1 MRKLRLLLSVSGCFL
16 MSAAA
21 AQEVY
26 VDLSVLDQID
36 GGSSVSRQ
44 LPFDDSSLQSLPR
57 PAVARP
63 HNKPQLKAAP
73 KTVPLQPSKP
83 KFPQA
88 PITPPPPKPAAVV
101 KETAVDSLPARL
113 PEPAVEKTVPAVLPV
128 AAAVTEPVLQ
138 KVPEMA
144 VTEERPDVAAVP
156 VQENKQPVAA
166 DLLSAPQEKAP
177 EVLEPLI
184 PVGEPE
190 IAADTIVFMSGRS
203 DLSSENLEKLA
214 ELADGFQKPGSNK
227 IIISAFNYDDGENSF
242 KSKRLNLNR
251 AVAVRSYLMTRGYTN
266 FSIRIINTD
275 NHLRKNTAEVTEEA
289 D

>member
-1 MRKLRLLLSVSGCFL
+1 MRKFRLWLSVSGCFL

-26 VDLSVLDQID
+26 VDLSVLDQMD
-36 GGSSVSRQ
+36 GGSSASRQ

-57 PAVARP
+57 PVVRP
-63 HNKPQLKAAP
+63 HNKPKLKAAP
-73 KTVPLQPSKP
+73 KTVPPQPSKP
-83 KFPQA
+83 KFA
-88 PITPPPPKPAAVV
+88 PATITPPPPKPAVVV
-101 KETAVDSLPARL
+101 KETTVDSLPARL
-113 PEPAVEKTVPAVLPV
+113 PEPAVEKKVPVVVPV
-128 AAAVTEPVLQ
+128 AAPITEPVLK
-138 KVPEMA
+138 KVPETA
-144 VTEERPDVAAVP
+144 VTEEKADVAAVP
-156 VQENKQPVAA
+156 VQENKQPVVA
-166 DLLSAPQEKAP
+166 DLLSTRREAAS

-190 IAADTIVFMSGRS
+190 IAADTIVFMPGRS

-214 ELADGFQKPGSNK
+214 ELADGFRQPGSNK

-266 FSIRIINTD
+266 FSIKIINTD
-275 NHLRKNTAEVTEEA
+275 NQLRKNTAEVTEEA

>member
-1 MRKLRLLLSVSGCFL
+1 MHKLRLLLSVSGCFL
-16 MSAAA
+16 VSAAV

-36 GGSSVSRQ
+36 GGFSESRQ
-44 LPFDDSSLQSLPR
+44 LPFDASSLQSLPH
-57 PAVARP
+57 PAVVRP
-63 HNKPQLKAAP
+63 HHKPKLKAAP

-83 KFPQA
+83 KVPQA
-88 PITPPPPKPAAVV
+88 PITPPPSKPAAVV
-101 KETAVDSLPARL
+101 KETAVDSLLTRL
-113 PEPAVEKTVPAVLPV
+113 PEPAVGTTVPAVLPI
-128 AAAVTEPVLQ
+128 AAPVTKPVL
-138 KVPEMA
+138 KDVAETA
-144 VTEERPDVAAVP
+144 VMKEKPDVAGE
-156 VQENKQPVAA
+156 ENRQPVVA
-166 DLLSAPQEKAP
+166 DLLPMHQEKTP
-177 EVLEPLI
+177 ELLEPLI
-184 PVGEPE
+184 PVGEPV
-190 IAADTIVFMSGRS
+190 IAADTIVFMPGRS

-214 ELADGFQKPGSNK
+214 ELADGFRQPGSNK